1 MDTVFI
7 VLDYWDS
14 YPNPGWYKRRCSE
27 QKENILA
34 INVEKNL
41 KKKIHL
47 HQNYDSRNS
56 GKT

>member
-27 QKENILA
+27 QKENTLA
-34 INVEKNL
+34 INVEKKF
-41 KKKIHL
+41 KKENTLASKL
-47 HQNYDSRNS
+47 
-56 GKT
+56 